1 MKKKSL
7 RMTAALL
14 AVITGLV
21 GCGTAPSGT
30 GENVG
35 DTGNTRT
42 AESGGTPTEEKP
54 VSGEYPICYDPAPIS
69 GAIEINTASLMSST
83 TDLVDNVSALYPGEN
98 VMLSGL
104 SLNFALAMLSNGADK
119 EALTALENYLGMDVE
134 TANAYYAEFMK
145 REKSDT
151 KNKLM
156 ISNAFWTNEQEPFKI
171 RKEYTKT
178 LKDTYLA
185 KVEAIPMNEKG
196 IKKVNKWADKA
207 TDGLIKKALSPN
219 DLTADTQ
226 CIIMNALLFDGKWQ
240 SPFEADRTKDVEFTL
255 ADGTVKTV
263 KGMHNEEYFYYENE
277 YATGFRKEY
286 QKGEYYMIAI
296 LPKTE
301 GDFNLA
307 DLDVEGF
314 IASGKS
320 TSELNADLNI
330 MLPKTDFEMKYDLT
344 DLLKNAGLA
353 QIFDANSN
361 NFPGIFDTEDSNFR
375 SYVSK
380 IIQNDRLII
389 DEDGTKA
396 AAVTSIMVDG
406 CMAAFE
412 EKQKLQVYLNRP
424 FALLLMDGATDE
436 PLFVA
441 KIMNP

>member
-7 RMTAALL
+7 RMTAAVL
-14 AVITGLV
+14 ALITGLV
-21 GCGTAPSGT
+21 GCGSATSDIG
-30 GENVG
+30 GNSG
-35 DTGNTRT
+35 DTGNTCF
-42 AESGGTPTEEKP
+42 AETGSTTTEQETDGGDSTI
-54 VSGEYPICYDPAPIS
+54 VYAPAPIS

-104 SLNFALAMLSNGADK
+104 SLNFALAMLSNGAK
-119 EALTALENYLGMDVE
+119 NEALTSLENYLGMDVE

-263 KGMHNEEYFYYENE
+263 EGMHNEEYFYYENE

>member
-1 MKKKSL
+1 MKKKRL
-7 RMTAALL
+7 RMTAAVL

-21 GCGTAPSGT
+21 GCGTPST
-30 GENVG
+30 GAGSNTG
-35 DTGNTRT
+35 DTGNTVET
-42 AESGGTPTEEKP
+42 GGKSAGQDSGN
-54 VSGEYPICYDPAPIS
+54 GEYPICYDPVPIEGS
-69 GAIEINTASLMSST
+69 IEINTASLMSSSI
-83 TDLVDNVSALYPGEN
+83 DLMDNVSALYPGEN
-98 VMLSGL
+98 VMFSGL
-104 SLNFALAMLSNGADK
+104 SLNFALAMLSNGAEN
-119 EALTALENYLGMDVE
+119 EALTALENYMGMDVE
-134 TANAYYAEFMK
+134 TANSYYAEFMN

-156 ISNAFWTNEQEPFKI
+156 ISNSFWTNEQEPFKI
-171 RKEYTKT
+171 RKEYTET

-196 IKKVNKWADKA
+196 VKKVNKWADKA

-240 SPFEADRTKDVEFTL
+240 SPFESDRTRDVEFTL
-255 ADGTVKTV
+255 ADGTIKTV
-263 KGMHNEEYFYYENE
+263 EGMHNEEYFYYENE

-301 GDFNLA
+301 GDFALA

-330 MLPKTDFEMKYDLT
+330 MLPKTDFELKYNLT
-344 DLLKNAGLA
+344 DLLQNAGLA

-361 NFPGIFDTEDSNFR
+361 NFPGIFDTEAPDFR

-424 FALLLMDGATDE
+424 FALLLMDGVTDE

>member
-1 MKKKSL
+1 MIKKSL
-7 RMTAALL
+7 RTTVAVL

-21 GCGTAPSGT
+21 GCGTTPFGS
-30 GENVG
+30 ENNTG
-35 DTGNTRT
+35 DTGNTCT
-42 AESGGTPTEEKP
+42 AESGSTSTEEASG
-54 VSGEYPICYDPAPIS
+54 SGEYPICYDPAPIS
-69 GAIEINTASLMSST
+69 GSVEINTASLMSST
-83 TDLVDNVSALYPGEN
+83 IDLVDNVSALYPGEN

-104 SLNFALAMLSNGADK
+104 SLNFALAMLQNGAEG
-119 EALTALENYLGMDVE
+119 EALTALEQYLGMDVE
-134 TANAYYAEFMK
+134 TANTYYSKLMN

-151 KNKLM
+151 KNKLL
-156 ISNAFWTNEQEPFKI
+156 ISNAFWTNEKEPFEI
-171 RKEYTKT
+171 RKSYINKLE
-178 LKDTYLA
+178 DTYQA
-185 KVEAIPMNEKG
+185 NVEAIPMNAKG

-207 TDGLIKKALSPN
+207 TDGLIKKALSEN

-240 SPFEADRTKDVEFTL
+240 SPFESDRTKDVEFTQ
-255 ADGTVKTV
+255 ADGSVKTV
-263 KGMHNEEYFYYENE
+263 EGMHKEEYFYYENE
-277 YATGFRKEY
+277 FATGFRKDY

-296 LPKTE
+296 LPKAE
-301 GDFNLA
+301 GDFTLA
-307 DLDVEGF
+307 DLDVEGL

-330 MLPKTDFEMKYDLT
+330 MLPKTDFERKYDLT

-353 QIFDANSN
+353 PLFDGGSH
-361 NFPGIFDTEDSNFR
+361 NFPGIFDVEDLDFC

-396 AAVTSIMVDG
+396 AAVTSAMVD
-406 CMAAFE
+406 CCSAAIE
-412 EKQKLQVYLNRP
+412 EKRKLRVYLNRP

-441 KIMNP
+441 KIMSP